1 MPFVQVTFNLKPVA
15 SYELREEVTNI
26 GRTPNNHIVIDNPG
40 VSASH
45 ARIVK
50 KGEEYYFDD
59 LGSRNGSFLGKDRID
74 RHQLSYGDVITIFKH
89 QLRFVPIVAEDAP
102 RAGKEVERGAINQ
115 GATMV
120 IDRVQLPGI
129 GGKEQRTELLVSGKL
144 GSRSFILE
152 KHGYCIGKSEICLV
166 KTRGWFAP
174 SISARLIRQASDYQ
188 LIPARKKEVK
198 VNDTWIEDSC
208 RLQNGDT
215 IDIRKLRILYKVV
228 KVESD

>member
-1 MPFVQVTFNLKPVA
+1 MPFVQVTFNLKPVT
-15 SYELREEVTNI
+15 SYELRNEVTNI

-45 ARIVK
+45 ARIIK

-59 LGSRNGSFLGKDRID
+59 LGSRNGSYLGKNRID

-89 QLRFVPIVAEDAP
+89 QLRFVPLVAEDAP
-102 RAGKEVERGAINQ
+102 RAGKETVKGAINQ

-120 IDRVQLPGI
+120 LDRSQLPGI
-129 GGKEQRTELLVSGKL
+129 GGAEQRIELLVTGKL
-144 GSRSFILE
+144 GPRSFILE
-152 KHGYCIGKSEICLV
+152 KHGYCIGKSEICLI

-198 VNDTWIEDSC
+198 VNDMWIGDGY
-208 RLQNGDT
+208 RLKSGDT
-215 IDIRKLRILYKVV
+215 IDIRKLRILYEVV
-228 KVESD
+228 QVESD